1 MAKKK
6 EKKISSYLVDVM
18 KNSDFRHRTQRKKEP
33 LLNRNTHKTRL
44 GTGQLVKM

>member
-33 LLNRNTHKTRL
+33 LFLRYDSHKIHINSIEF
-44 GTGQLVKM
+44 